1 MNATPDHF
9 KISSA
14 LKNLI
19 GKDLITDDFVAIF
32 ELVKNAF
39 DAYASNVSILF
50 LANRIVIADNGK
62 GMSAQ
67 DIKDKWLFVAY
78 SAKQDGSEDAK
89 LGDDFRERIGK
100 RSGRFAGNKGVGRF
114 SCDRLGSQLHLQT
127 REQGGCGPI
136 HNLVINWDRF
146 EIDSKDEFV
155 NIDVS
160 RSERQQYDVP
170 KELDYDSE
178 HGSVLVIDGLR
189 SSWPR
194 EKILKLKASLA
205 KLINPFGNV
214 DDKVVTIVAP
224 AEDEADKQILAQT
237 ALVDEIGK
245 ELSSD
250 SSGIQP
256 EIPIHYYDLVNGPVH
271 NFILDQL
278 LERTTRIDVQLNSK
292 SNTIDTTLV
301 DRGDMIYHVKEENP
315 DKHLHGCDISIQLN
329 YLNRSAK
336 RSFSLLMK
344 VKPNDFGHV
353 FLFNKGFRIY
363 PNGEPNNDW
372 LMLDK
377 RKTQGTSRFLGTRDV
392 LGKVEVEGSIE
403 KFRESTSRDGGLI
416 DTPSTLALRSLFLEK
431 ALKRLEAYLGSVN
444 WADKAEQERHTTV
457 GLRSDAAKARI
468 IGAVSKLTA
477 SKDIE
482 LIDYNKDFIHL
493 INEKSNEFENSLKS
507 LANISEKIGDAGLL
521 DEVKQA
527 TKRLEA
533 LKKAEKEALE
543 LAEAERKA
551 REEAEQE
558 AGELKEELEEE
569 KKKNLFLARV
579 TNRSTDDLLNLH
591 HQIVH
596 YTAGV
601 QERVSEQMEMLRDKE
616 EITEADWLSFLEHTS
631 FQNKRIMA
639 ISKFATSANF
649 RLDSGKITEDLVQF
663 IVEYV
668 KNISWL
674 YAKGVNVKV
683 EECDFQF
690 ETTFSP
696 MEIAIIVDNF
706 VNNAGKNKANAD
718 NLIISFE
725 KLKENEI
732 QINFTDDGDGLDK
745 TIKDTDRIFEMG
757 VTTTSGSGLGL
768 YHVKV
773 IMDNLKGGVSVNAD
787 LEKGVEF
794 QIRVKKSAT

>member
-39 DAYASNVSILF
+39 DAYANEVTILF
-50 LANRIVIADNGK
+50 LPNRIVIADNGK
-62 GMSAQ
+62 GMSAD

-78 SAKQDGSEDAK
+78 SAKEDGSEDVK
-89 LGDDFRERIGK
+89 LGEDFRERIGK
-100 RSGRFAGNKGVGRF
+100 RQGRFAGNKGVGRF
-114 SCDRLGSQLHLQT
+114 SCDRLGSQLRLQT
-127 REQGGCGPI
+127 REQSSVGKV
-136 HNLVINWDRF
+136 HNLIINWDRF
-146 EIDSKDEFV
+146 EVDSKDEFV

-160 RSERQQYDVP
+160 RNEQA
-170 KELDYDSE
+170 DYDLPSGLDHSSK
-178 HGSVLVIDGLR
+178 HGSILVIDGLR

-194 EKILKLKASLA
+194 DKVLKLKASLA

-214 DDKVVTIVAP
+214 DDKLVQIVAP
-224 AEDEADKQILAQT
+224 SEAEADKKILDQAELMRELDDTLADDSTNIEPQIP
-237 ALVDEIGK
+237 V
-245 ELSSD
+245 
-250 SSGIQP
+250 
-256 EIPIHYYDLVNGPVH
+256 HYYDLVNGPVH

-278 LERTTRIDVQLNSK
+278 LERTTRIDVDLNGK
-292 SNTIDTTLV
+292 DNTVETILV
-301 DRGDMIYHVKEENP
+301 DRGDMIYHVREANPHKE
-315 DKHLHGCDISIQLN
+315 LHGCNVSIQLN

-336 RSFSLLMK
+336 RSFSVLMK
-344 VKPNDFGHV
+344 VRPNEFGHV
-353 FLFNKGFRIY
+353 FLFNRGFRIY
-363 PNGEPNNDW
+363 PNGEPNDDW
-372 LMLDK
+372 LLLDR

-392 LGKVEVEGSIE
+392 LGKVEVEGSME

-416 DTPSTLALRSLFLEK
+416 ETPSTGALQSLFVEK
-431 ALKRLEAYLGSVN
+431 ALKRLEAYLGNVN
-444 WADKAEQERHTTV
+444 WADKSEQERHTTA
-457 GLRSDAAKARI
+457 GLRSDAAKARV

-477 SKDIE
+477 SKNIE
-482 LIDYNKDFIHL
+482 LVDYNKDFIHL

-507 LANISEKIGDAGLL
+507 LANISQKIGDTDLL

-527 TKRLEA
+527 TKRLAA

-551 REEAEQE
+551 REEVEQE
-558 AGELKEELEEE
+558 ADDLKEELEEE

-616 EITEADWLSFLEHTS
+616 EITESDWLSFLEHTS
-631 FQNKRIMA
+631 FQNKQIMA

-663 IVEYV
+663 IGEYV
-668 KNISWL
+668 ANISWL
-674 YAKGVNVKV
+674 YSKGVNISV
-683 EECDFQF
+683 EECDFEF

-696 MEIAIIVDNF
+696 MEVAIIVDNF

-725 KLKENEI
+725 KLKENEM
-732 QINFTDDGDGLDK
+732 QINFADDGDGLDK
-745 TIKDTDRIFEMG
+745 TIKDPERIFDMG

-773 IMDNLKGGVSVNAD
+773 IMDNLKGSVSVNTD

-794 QIRVKKSAT
+794 QIRVKKSAA